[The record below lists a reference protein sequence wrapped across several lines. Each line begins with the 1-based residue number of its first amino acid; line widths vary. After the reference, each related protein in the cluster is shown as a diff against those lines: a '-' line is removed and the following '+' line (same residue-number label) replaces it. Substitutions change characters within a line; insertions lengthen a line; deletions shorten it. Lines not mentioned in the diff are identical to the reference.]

1 MMANK
6 KIQRAVAKK
15 AQTTPLLPISMTDVQ
30 NKIIVLRGEP
40 VLLDRDV
47 AALYGVETREINQAL
62 KNNPSKFPAG
72 YAYVLDNQETAEMRS
87 KILTSSQEVADN
99 EAVSSFHVKSHY
111 NPTAFTEKGL
121 YMLATILKS
130 QQATQTTIAI
140 IETFTKVR
148 YLKRELIELHKE
160 AEPEQQTDR
169 LKRFGEVIADIVM
182 PDLETSETESTLEL
196 NFFIGKLK
204 HTVKRTKK
212 LIDDKEDKN

>member
-1 MMANK
+1 MANK

-15 AQTTPLLPISMTDVQ
+15 AQTTPLLPISMADVQ

-72 YAYVLDNQETAEMRS
+72 YAYVLDNQEAARMRS

-99 EAVSSFHVKSHY
+99 EVVSSFHVKSHY
-111 NPTAFTEKGL
+111 NPTAFTERGL
-121 YMLATILKS
+121 YMQATILKS

>member
-1 MMANK
+1 MANK

-15 AQTTPLLPISMTDVQ
+15 AQTTPLLPISMADVQ

-72 YAYVLDNQETAEMRS
+72 YAYVLDNQEAARMRS

-99 EAVSSFHVKSHY
+99 EVVSSFHVKSHY
-111 NPTAFTEKGL
+111 NPTAFTERGL

-196 NFFIGKLK
+196 KFFIGKLK